1 MGITHEP
8 SAALAQQSHPDLFAA
23 IDGARI
29 RYRLDG
35 PIGAPFLVLSN
46 SLGTNLDMWE
56 PQVAVLATRFRV
68 LRYDSRGH
76 GLSTVTPGPYTIER
90 LARDVLALLDEIK
103 IDRADF
109 CGLSMGGMVGMW
121 LGVHAPQRMDRLV
134 LCNTAPRIGSAERWN
149 ARIDAVNRSGVDGI
163 ADAMMEIW
171 FTPRFRGV
179 AAPTVQR
186 MRAMLSASPADGYVA
201 SCAAVRDMDQWAT
214 LSRIER
220 PTLIVTGTHD
230 AATPSA
236 DGRRMAEVIPGAKQ
250 VELDAA
256 HISNVEAAGR
266 FTAEVL
272 AFLDR

>member
-1 MGITHEP
+1 MTRD
-8 SAALAQQSHPDLFAA
+8 SAALAPQAQSDSFAA

-56 PQVAVLATRFRV
+56 PQVAAFAARYRV

-76 GLSTVTPGPYTIER
+76 GLSEVTPGPYTIER
-90 LARDVLALLDEIK
+90 LSRDVVALQDELK
-103 IDRADF
+103 INRAHF

-121 LGVHAPQRMDRLV
+121 LGVHAPQRVDRLV

-149 ARIDAVNRSGVDGI
+149 ARIDAVNRGGVSGI
-163 ADAMMEIW
+163 ADALMEVW
-171 FTPRFRGV
+171 FTPKFRE
-179 AAPTVQR
+179 AAADNVRR
-186 MRAMLSASPADGYVA
+186 MRAMLIASPAEGYVA

-214 LSRIER
+214 LSRIDR
-220 PTLIVTGTHD
+220 PTLIVTGAHD
-230 AATPSA
+230 VSTPPA
-236 DGRRMAEVIPGAKQ
+236 EGRRMAEVIASAGH

-256 HISNVEAAGR
+256 HISNVEAARR

>member
-1 MGITHEP
+1 MTRD
-8 SAALAQQSHPDLFAA
+8 SAALAQQPRSDSFAA

-56 PQVAVLATRFRV
+56 PQLAAFSRRFRV

-76 GLSTVTPGPYTIER
+76 GLSEVTPGPYTIER
-90 LARDVLALLDEIK
+90 LARDVVALQDELK
-103 IDRADF
+103 IDRTHF
-109 CGLSMGGMVGMW
+109 CGHSMGGMAGMW
-121 LGVHAPQRMDRLV
+121 LGVHASQRIDRLV

-149 ARIDAVNRSGVDGI
+149 ARIDAVNRGGVTGI
-163 ADAMMEIW
+163 ADALMELW
-171 FTPRFRGV
+171 FTPRFR
-179 AAPTVQR
+179 AADADAVRR
-186 MRAMLSASPADGYVA
+186 MRAMLIASSAKGYVA
-201 SCAAVRDMDQWAT
+201 SCAALRDMDQWAT

-230 AATPSA
+230 AVTPPA
-236 DGRRMAEVIPGAKQ
+236 DARRMAELIPGAKP
-250 VELDAA
+250 VELDAS
-256 HISNVEAAGR
+256 HISNVESADR

>member
-1 MGITHEP
+1 MTRD
-8 SAALAQQSHPDLFAA
+8 SAASAQQAQSDSFAA
-23 IDGARI
+23 IGGARI

-56 PQVAVLATRFRV
+56 PQLAAFTRRFRV

-76 GLSTVTPGPYTIER
+76 GLSEATPGPYTIER
-90 LARDVLALLDEIK
+90 LGRDVVALLSELR
-103 IDRADF
+103 IDRAHF
-109 CGLSMGGMVGMW
+109 CGLSIGGMAGMW
-121 LGVHAPQRMDRLV
+121 LGVHARHCVDRLV

-149 ARIDAVNRSGVDGI
+149 ARIDAVNKSGVSGI
-163 ADAMMEIW
+163 ADSIMELW
-171 FTPRFRGV
+171 FTPRFRD
-179 AAPTVQR
+179 AAADSVRR
-186 MRAMLSASPADGYVA
+186 MRAMLIASSAEGYIA

-214 LSRIER
+214 LAGIDR

-230 AATPSA
+230 AAPPPA
-236 DGRRMAEVIPGAKQ
+236 DGRRMAELIPGAKA

-256 HISNVEAAGR
+256 HISNVEAAAR

>member
-1 MGITHEP
+1 MTHDS
-8 SAALAQQSHPDLFAA
+8 SAALAQQSHSDLFAA

-90 LARDVLALLDEIK
+90 LARDVLALLDELK
-103 IDRADF
+103 IDRAHF
-109 CGLSMGGMVGMW
+109 CGLSMGGMAGMW
-121 LGVHAPQRMDRLV
+121 LGVHAPQRIDRLV

-149 ARIDAVNRSGVDGI
+149 ARIDAVNKSGVGGI
-163 ADAMMEIW
+163 ADAMMELW
-171 FTPRFRGV
+171 FTPRFRDV
-179 AAPTVQR
+179 AAATVQR

-230 AATPSA
+230 AATPPA

>member
-1 MGITHEP
+1 MTHDS
-8 SAALAQQSHPDLFAA
+8 SAALALQSHSDSFAA

-56 PQVAVLATRFRV
+56 PQVDVLGTRFRV

-103 IDRADF
+103 IDRTDF
-109 CGLSMGGMVGMW
+109 CGLSMGGMAGMW
-121 LGVHAPQRMDRLV
+121 LGVHAPQRIDRLV

-149 ARIDAVNRSGVDGI
+149 ARIDAVNKSGVGGI

-171 FTPRFRGV
+171 FTPRFRDV

-230 AATPSA
+230 AATPPA
-236 DGRRMAEVIPGAKQ
+236 DGRRMAEVIPDAKQ